1 MKKIHLIY
9 AACLLV
15 GMGACAAS
23 VQKQVKDN
31 FDVWKEYNT
40 GAILFEDKAPET
52 LGSDIYHRII
62 PDAESYIKEQARTVL
77 ATLYNS
83 PEDSIPAVHKIH
95 YTLEDINGISAK
107 GGGNGDVT
115 IFYSTRH
122 IEKSFAANDTAK
134 LFFETRGVLLHELT
148 HAYQLEPQG
157 IGSYGTNRVFWAFIE
172 GMADAVRVAN
182 GGFDGPNARPKG
194 GNYMDG
200 YRTAGYFFVSGPL
213 IGLFM
218 KTEAVVAYGSQF
230 LRCMCVAQPFLCL
243 DFLAVGVFQ
252 ACGLGQYA
260 LLFAVLRKIVLEI
273 PALYL
278 LNRLFPLYGLPFA
291 QPVTECI
298 LCVAAVLVL
307 FRMFKKMEQKRS
319 S

>member
-23 VQKQVKDN
+23 VQKQVKDSS
-31 FDVWKEYNT
+31 DVWKEYNT
-40 GAILFEDKAPET
+40 GAVLFEDKAPET

-157 IGSYGTNRVFWAFIE
+157 IG
-172 GMADAVRVAN
+172 
-182 GGFDGPNARPKG
+182 
-194 GNYMDG
+194 
-200 YRTAGYFFVSGPL
+200 YFFVWLRDNKDP
-213 IGLFM
+213 
-218 KTEAVVAYGSQF
+218 EF
-230 LRCMCVAQPFLCL
+230 LRKFNRSTLEVIPWSFDGAIKHVLGDEYNIDELWHEYQV
-243 DFLAVGVFQ
+243 AVGDIQ
-252 ACGLGQYA
+252 A
-260 LLFAVLRKIVLEI
+260 
-273 PALYL
+273 
-278 LNRLFPLYGLPFA
+278 
-291 QPVTECI
+291 
-298 LCVAAVLVL
+298 
-307 FRMFKKMEQKRS
+307 
-319 S
+319 

>member
-23 VQKQVKDN
+23 VQKQVKDSS
-31 FDVWKEYNT
+31 DVWKEYNT

-157 IGSYGTNRVFWAFIE
+157 ILWNQSCVLGIYRG
-172 GMADAVRVAN
+172 N
-182 GGFDGPNARPKG
+182 GRCC
-194 GNYMDG
+194 
-200 YRTAGYFFVSGPL
+200 AGCQWR
-213 IGLFM
+213 I
-218 KTEAVVAYGSQF
+218 
-230 LRCMCVAQPFLCL
+230 
-243 DFLAVGVFQ
+243 
-252 ACGLGQYA
+252 
-260 LLFAVLRKIVLEI
+260 
-273 PALYL
+273 
-278 LNRLFPLYGLPFA
+278 
-291 QPVTECI
+291 
-298 LCVAAVLVL
+298 
-307 FRMFKKMEQKRS
+307 
-319 S
+319 